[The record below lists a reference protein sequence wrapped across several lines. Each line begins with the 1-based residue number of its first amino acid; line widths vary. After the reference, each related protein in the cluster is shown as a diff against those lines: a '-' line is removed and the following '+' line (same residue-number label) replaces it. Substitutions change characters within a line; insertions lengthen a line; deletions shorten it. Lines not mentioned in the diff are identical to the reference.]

1 MTAAVED
8 LLGHME
14 DQYANE
20 RPAQEMIRNQEYEVS
35 EARFAFQRIAEIHE
49 HLEDDA
55 VYDCG
60 GLLSD
65 RDYFRKLAV
74 SSRTERTISIPG
86 ADDWSRGLRLRV
98 SDLEADHCHQGRGTG
113 VRTYRFGRFIREEV
127 SELHHKYREWTLRA
141 ERGLGRM
148 LEAVERGEYPYSE
161 SQLETLRRLER
172 LYEGLTSQKPSE
184 KADWNTEGF

>member
-8 LLGHME
+8 VLGDME

-65 RDYFRKLAV
+65 TDYFRKLAI
-74 SSRTERTISIPG
+74 SSRTGKTISIPG

-98 SDLEADHCHQGRGTG
+98 SDLEADRCHHGRGTG

-127 SELHHKYREWTLRA
+127 NELLDRYREWTLRA

-148 LEAVERGEYPYSE
+148 LEAVERGEYPYSDG
-161 SQLETLRRLER
+161 QLETMHRLER
-172 LYEGLTSQKPSE
+172 VYGEFTSRKPPE
-184 KADWNTEGF
+184 KADWQTEGF